1 MPGSW
6 LGNTTYYC
14 FPVMLSVITDSEVIC
29 QQLKDTPQVI
39 MKKQWLGVTHR
50 RATTK
55 SHFLKQVFF
64 LPVERNRI

>member
-39 MKKQWLGVTHR
+39 MKKQ
-50 RATTK
+50 
-55 SHFLKQVFF
+55 
-64 LPVERNRI
+64 